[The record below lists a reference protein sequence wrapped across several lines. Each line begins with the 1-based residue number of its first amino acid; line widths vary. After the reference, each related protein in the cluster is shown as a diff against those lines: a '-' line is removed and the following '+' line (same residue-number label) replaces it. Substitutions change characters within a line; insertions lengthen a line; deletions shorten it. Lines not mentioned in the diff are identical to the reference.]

1 MFKNLSKGLQVYI
14 LEKKEKP
21 KYIVGTVI
29 SVSEP
34 RFQQP
39 NGQYQVNERLVD
51 LTIKIDKETKTYTV
65 GENQTVAYSQDT
77 TLSCT
82 NDIINNELNSMI
94 ASSKE
99 ALANVDKYK
108 MTIEECEQIIK
119 QINPAFAQNLEQEKK
134 LSNLESEVKELN
146 NMIKQLLKAK

>member
-77 TLSCT
+77 